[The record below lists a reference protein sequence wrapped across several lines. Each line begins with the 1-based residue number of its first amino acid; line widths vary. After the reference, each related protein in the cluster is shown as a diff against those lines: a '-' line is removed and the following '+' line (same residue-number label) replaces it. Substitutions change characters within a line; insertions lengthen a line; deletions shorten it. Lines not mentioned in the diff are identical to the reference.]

1 MIERL
6 DFGEGAAYSSLEAA
20 IHLSRYAL
28 ARGSVRGKRVLD
40 AACGEGYGA
49 SLLKKWGAQ
58 SVEAIDIDKQ
68 AIEKATNLFAQKDIH
83 FQCHTCEE
91 LPFEDASFDMVCS
104 FETIEHLAHPEAFL
118 REIRRVLKTGG
129 IVIMSCPNDPYYK
142 QFGAPDNP
150 FHKKQYTYFD
160 FKEMVE
166 PILGSDVRYF
176 LAFGIGGYLT
186 ISLERGTLP
195 PGDQQLASMPENM
208 LSLFDYQVSDQA
220 LQLPGDRYLN
230 HWNSN
235 YYVAVWGP
243 AKGIGTNMVA
253 YPREGL
259 VQTTEEDTE
268 TWLREQYDLP
278 AAGRLVTQVEE
289 LSEQLKKQIEHAAIR
304 EQDMQKQMEQ
314 QAQLAAEHEQELQRQ
329 MQQTIDT
336 LQEKLED
343 SQSYCGY
350 IKEQAA
356 HEAHIGGLERQRI
369 SMFWELTCK
378 EKEELSNSLWQA
390 RAELEKVRGELENVK
405 NELSL
410 IKSSRGFK
418 LLNIGFPIK
427 RRIWKLFGKDI

>member
-356 HEAHIGGLERQRI
+356 HDAHISELERQRI
-369 SMFWELTCK
+369 SMSWELTCK
-378 EKEELSNSLWQA
+378 EKEELSNSLWQT